1 MHGMWHDIRWGI
13 RLMLRHRGFTIVAVL
28 SLALGIGANTTIFS
42 ATNAL
47 LLKPFGVE
55 DPDGLVSVF
64 TANEGG
70 GRYGITSYPDYQD
83 LRDRNEVFSGLAAYN
98 FFPVGLRSTD
108 RARVLLGQ
116 IVTGNY
122 FSVLGVQPSLGR
134 AFVPE
139 EDRTPDTHPVAVISH
154 RIWEQQFGADPG
166 IVGQSV
172 LLNDYPFTVVGVAPE
187 GFKGPMAVLATD
199 IWVPTMMVG
208 KAFPYSVNLA
218 GRVDPW
224 LSLVGRLEPGVT
236 PEQAQSSLDA
246 ISLSLQEEYPSQNQ
260 GKDFPVVEFSRNRL
274 GQGPDEPINLFMAL
288 LMGVVGLVL
297 LIACFNVANLFLA
310 RATTRH
316 REIALRISVGA
327 GRRTIIRQ
335 LLVESIMISMV
346 AGGLGL
352 LIALWGGDLFSLV
365 LPQGEVPLELDLSF
379 DRRVFL
385 FTFVLAVATGVLF
398 GLFPALQTTRA
409 GQFSALKDGPFLMK
423 GGKSRLQSLLV
434 IGQVA
439 LSLVLL
445 VGAGLFVRSLQHT
458 LDVDPGFALKDGLVV
473 PVNLGYGQYTEEEGR
488 LFFARIAEQVAGLP
502 GVERVAQTAALPLG
516 QMHGHHY
523 IYIEGYDPAPGE
535 FMLFKRNKV
544 GAEYLATMGM
554 EVVAGRGIDDRD
566 REDTNPVMVVN
577 ETFVRRFFPDGNA
590 LGRMVAADLG
600 VWREV
605 VGVVEDGKYSQLDEP
620 PEPYLMI
627 PLSQAEY
634 LQRRYLVIESSGDPT
649 SLMAPVR
656 QYLSELDPGLP
667 VTIMTMEDH
676 LKLSTGDAK
685 GGAVLVGIFGLLAVV
700 LAMVGVYG
708 VMSYT
713 VTQRINE
720 FGVRMALGADRQSIV
735 WTVLGWG
742 ARTTLVGVIAGLILA
757 GVAARLLSTF
767 LFGVRPLDPLVFLG
781 VAAFLVVIAQLA
793 CFVPARLASRAD
805 PVAALRVK

>member
-1 MHGMWHDIRWGI
+1 
-13 RLMLRHRGFTIVAVL
+13 
-28 SLALGIGANTTIFS
+28 
-42 ATNAL
+42 
-47 LLKPFGVE
+47 
-55 DPDGLVSVF
+55 
-64 TANEGG
+64 
-70 GRYGITSYPDYQD
+70 
-83 LRDRNEVFSGLAAYN
+83 
-98 FFPVGLRSTD
+98 
-108 RARVLLGQ
+108 
-116 IVTGNY
+116 
-122 FSVLGVQPSLGR
+122 
-134 AFVPE
+134 
-139 EDRTPDTHPVAVISH
+139 
-154 RIWEQQFGADPG
+154 
-166 IVGQSV
+166 
-172 LLNDYPFTVVGVAPE
+172 
-187 GFKGPMAVLATD
+187 
-199 IWVPTMMVG
+199 MMVG

-260 GKDFPVVEFSRNRL
+260 GKNFPVVEFSRNRL

-409 GQFSALKDGPFLMK
+409 GQFSALKDGPFLMN

-605 VGVVEDGKYSQLDEP
+605 VGVVEDGKYSRLDEP

-742 ARTTLVGVIAGLILA
+742 ARTTLVGVIAG
-757 GVAARLLSTF
+757 
-767 LFGVRPLDPLVFLG
+767 
-781 VAAFLVVIAQLA
+781 
-793 CFVPARLASRAD
+793 
-805 PVAALRVK
+805 